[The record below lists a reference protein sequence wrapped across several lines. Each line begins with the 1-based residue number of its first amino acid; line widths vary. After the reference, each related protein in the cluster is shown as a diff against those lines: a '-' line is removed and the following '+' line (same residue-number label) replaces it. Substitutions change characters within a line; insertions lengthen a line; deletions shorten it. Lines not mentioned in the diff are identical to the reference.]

1 MRERILTLFMTIA
14 ILFTTITPG
23 LVPSAEAAGGT
34 VTKTYTATADT
45 MQLNGQAEYNGIYDN
60 DGDGYLYVGMSNN
73 DGFVN
78 VRNRMA
84 ASFNLGAPEGT
95 IVSAELVVTV
105 ATVLRVPNHTLYME
119 ARGSAANSLDHNF
132 NGTFPFVDVNSPFS
146 DKFTAKSTAEVP
158 MGTYL
163 QDQSI
168 TFNVKSAVDAFTGGS
183 DRTVTFTLNGNEADA
198 DSGRFLLYS
207 LEASNAAFRPKLVV
221 TYETGPT
228 NTPPTG
234 SFKIAEG
241 TATSASTVNLSV
253 TGSDP
258 DAGDSVTHMRF
269 ANSVANLSAA
279 SWLPFSN
286 TATFSLS
293 GGDGAKNIYM
303 QVRDSN
309 NAISASSSQIILLDQ
324 TAPTGALII
333 NDGAAWTKSEMV
345 TLKGTYTDGSG
356 SGVEQVRLSNVNG
369 TWQTS
374 WFSIADL
381 NGRSWVLPA
390 GQGVK
395 NVYVQYKDRVG
406 NSSNSTISSTITV
419 DTIAPVIT
427 NVVNN
432 IVYNSKVNP
441 LFYEGSGLLNGSP
454 YTSGTD
460 ITQDGTYTLIVTD
473 QAGNSATVV
482 FKVDTIAPT
491 VTGIANGVIY
501 NTIKTITFNKGTA
514 TLNGAAFVSGAQVS
528 QDGVYTLIVTD
539 TAGNV
544 TTINFEIDT
553 TAPKIKG
560 VSEGGVY
567 KSVTPSFNEGTAQL
581 NGTAYMSGTRIDQDG
596 VYTLV
601 VTDTVGNVTTVNFEI
616 ENVAPIV
623 TGVMEGGIYISV
635 VPSFNEGTAQLN
647 GTAYTSGTK
656 IDQDGVYTLVVTDA
670 AGNVT
675 MVKFII
681 DRTAPTVT
689 GVVYGVSYNTDRT
702 ITFNEGTATLNGDP
716 FASGETVSA
725 EGDYT
730 LIVTDAVGNV
740 TTVSFTIHKTGPTVT
755 GVVYG
760 SSYNTDRMITFN
772 TGIATLNGDSFA
784 SGSEVSA
791 EGDYTLIVTD
801 AMGNVTTIAFTIDK
815 TVPIISGVTDGS
827 IYNTNQ
833 SITFNE
839 GTATLNG
846 DPFAS
851 GATIFAEGDY
861 TLVVTDEAGNVT
873 TANFIIDRTAPT
885 VTGVV
890 YGVSYNTDRTI
901 TFNEGTATLNGDPF
915 ASGET
920 VSAEGNYTLIVT
932 DAVGNVT
939 TVSFTIHKTGPTV
952 TGVVYGSSYNT
963 DRMITFNTGIATL
976 NGDSF
981 ASGSEVSAEGD
992 YTLIVTDAMGNVTT
1006 IAFTIDK
1013 TVPIISGVTDG
1024 SIYNTNQSITF
1035 NEGTATLN
1043 GDPFASGATIF
1054 AEGDYTLVV
1063 TDEAGNVTTANF
1075 IIDRTAPTVTG
1086 VVYGVSY
1093 NTDRTITFNEG
1104 TATLNGDPFAS
1115 GETVSAEGNY
1125 TLIVTDAVGN
1135 VTTVSFTIHKTG
1147 PTVNGVVYGSSYNT
1161 DRMITFNTGIA
1172 TLNGDPFASGSE
1184 VSAEGD
1190 YTLIVTDAMGN
1201 VTTIAFTIDK
1211 TVPIIS
1217 GVTDGSIYNTNQSIT
1232 FNEGTATL
1240 NGDPFASGAT
1250 VFAEGDYTL
1259 VVTDEAG
1266 NVTMIS
1272 FTIDRTNPII
1282 TGLTVGISNYTSP
1295 LTIGFNEGTA
1305 TLNGQPFTTGTRVIS
1320 SGNYTLVVIDEAGN
1334 QTIATF
1340 TLNIST
1346 PESGSGSSSDPSTSS
1361 STSPIP
1367 SLGLEIEINGVKQKD
1382 LAKETT
1388 AVMNGKKVTTVTIDE
1403 KKLSRYLD
1411 SLPDK
1416 PVINIPVHNDSDRV
1430 LLLLNGQLIT
1440 TLNDRNAVILI
1451 QTELGSYLLAA
1462 NRIDWSLV
1470 TKRFGSEDALRNMVI
1485 QVEITNV
1492 PESDIVQL
1500 ANSIGKARLLSPPI
1514 DFNITAAHGGK
1525 TIELNKF
1532 LSYVERT
1539 IVIPNSADDH
1549 NKNITGI
1556 TMTKD
1561 GNIVP
1566 VPTRMMRE
1574 NGKTFAVIYSLTN
1587 SVYAVIENDKTFADI
1602 QNHWAKYDIEQVAS
1616 KLIVQGVT
1624 ESSFQPNKQITR
1636 AEFTAMLVR
1645 ALGLHTVDQPT
1656 SFTDVNS
1663 GQWYYETVSIAEGYG
1678 LVTASN
1684 NSQYTPNEK
1693 LSREEA
1699 MVLLGKAM
1707 KLAGMDTAISDSE
1720 AAQQLSTFKDHH
1732 LLDLSA
1738 RAAAA
1743 LNVKYGIIIGNQ
1755 GQLTPNNVITRAEAT
1770 VILQRLLEAAKLS
1783 S

>member
-95 IVSAELVVTV
+95 IVSAELVVAV

-725 EGDYT
+725 EGNYT

-772 TGIATLNGDSFA
+772 TGIATLNGDPFA

-873 TANFIIDRTAPT
+873 TANFTIDRTAPT

-920 VSAEGNYTLIVT
+920 VSAEGDYTLIVT

-952 TGVVYGSSYNT
+952 T
-963 DRMITFNTGIATL
+963 
-976 NGDSF
+976 
-981 ASGSEVSAEGD
+981 
-992 YTLIVTDAMGNVTT
+992 
-1006 IAFTIDK
+1006 
-1013 TVPIISGVTDG
+1013 
-1024 SIYNTNQSITF
+1024 
-1035 NEGTATLN
+1035 
-1043 GDPFASGATIF
+1043 
-1054 AEGDYTLVV
+1054 
-1063 TDEAGNVTTANF
+1063 
-1075 IIDRTAPTVTG
+1075 
-1086 VVYGVSY
+1086 
-1093 NTDRTITFNEG
+1093 
-1104 TATLNGDPFAS
+1104 
-1115 GETVSAEGNY
+1115 
-1125 TLIVTDAVGN
+1125 
-1135 VTTVSFTIHKTG
+1135 
-1147 PTVNGVVYGSSYNT
+1147 GVVYGSSYNT

>member
-1 MRERILTLFMTIA
+1 MKWGEILRGKILTLFMTIA

-45 MQLNGQAEYNGIYDN
+45 MQLNGQSEYNGIYDN

-132 NGTFPFVDVNSPFS
+132 NGTFPSVDVNSPYS

-163 QDQSI
+163 QGQSI
-168 TFNVKSAVDAFTGGS
+168 TLNVKSAVDAFTGGS

-207 LEASNAAFRPKLVV
+207 LEAWNAAFRPKLVV

-241 TATSASTVNLSV
+241 TATKASTVNLSV

-269 ANSVANLSAA
+269 ANSVADLLTA

-293 GGDGAKNIYM
+293 GGDGSKTIYM

-309 NAISASSSQIILLDQ
+309 NAISASSSQTILLDQ
-324 TAPTGALII
+324 TAPTGTLII
-333 NDGAAWTKSEMV
+333 NDGAAWTKSDIV

-356 SGVEQVRLSNVNG
+356 SGVEQVRLSNIKG

-381 NGRSWVLPA
+381 NGRTWVFPA

-432 IVYNSKVNP
+432 KVYNSKVNP
-441 LFYEGSGLLNGSP
+441 LFYEGSGLLNGTP

-473 QAGNSATVV
+473 PAGNNATMV
-482 FKVDTIAPT
+482 FKIDTIAPT

-501 NTIKTITFNKGTA
+501 NTNKTITFNEGTA

-553 TAPKIKG
+553 AAPKITG
-560 VSEGGVY
+560 VSEGEVY
-567 KSVTPSFNEGTAQL
+567 KSVTPRFNEGTAQL
-581 NGTAYMSGTRIDQDG
+581 NGTAYISGIRIDQDG

-601 VTDTVGNVTTVNFEI
+601 VTDTAGNVTMVNFEI
-616 ENVAPIV
+616 DNVAPIV
-623 TGVMEGGIYISV
+623 TGVMEGGVYISV

-647 GTAYTSGTK
+647 GTAYISGTK
-656 IDQDGVYTLVVTDA
+656 IDQDGVYTLVITDA

-675 MVKFII
+675 TVKFTI

-689 GVVYGVSYNTDRT
+689 GVVYGASYNTDRT

-716 FASGETVSA
+716 FASGGTVST

-730 LIVTDAVGNV
+730 LIVTDEVGNV

-760 SSYNTDRMITFN
+760 ASYNTDRMITFN
-772 TGIATLNGDSFA
+772 TGVATLNGDPLA
-784 SGSEVSA
+784 NGSEVSA

-815 TVPIISGVTDGS
+815 TSPIISGVTDGS

-851 GATIFAEGDY
+851 GATVFAEGDY

-873 TANFIIDRTAPT
+873 TANFTIDKTAPN
-885 VTGVV
+885 VSGVAD
-890 YGVSYNTDRTI
+890 GKSYNTDRTI
-901 TFNEGTATLNGDPF
+901 TFNEG
-915 ASGET
+915 
-920 VSAEGNYTLIVT
+920 
-932 DAVGNVT
+932 
-939 TVSFTIHKTGPTV
+939 K
-952 TGVVYGSSYNT
+952 
-963 DRMITFNTGIATL
+963 ATL
-976 NGDSF
+976 NGDSIT
-981 ASGSEVSAEGD
+981 SGATISAEGD
-992 YTLIVTDAMGNVTT
+992 YTLIVTD
-1006 IAFTIDK
+1006 
-1013 TVPIISGVTDG
+1013 
-1024 SIYNTNQSITF
+1024 
-1035 NEGTATLN
+1035 
-1043 GDPFASGATIF
+1043 
-1054 AEGDYTLVV
+1054 
-1063 TDEAGNVTTANF
+1063 EA
-1075 IIDRTAPTVTG
+1075 
-1086 VVYGVSY
+1086 
-1093 NTDRTITFNEG
+1093 
-1104 TATLNGDPFAS
+1104 
-1115 GETVSAEGNY
+1115 
-1125 TLIVTDAVGN
+1125 GN
-1135 VTTVSFTIHKTG
+1135 VTTVSFTINKIG
-1147 PTVNGVVYGSSYNT
+1147 STVSGVDDGASYNV
-1161 DRMITFNTGIA
+1161 DRTITFNTGTA

-1190 YTLIVTDAMGN
+1190 YTLIVTDATGN

-1305 TLNGQPFTTGTRVIS
+1305 TLNGQPFTTGTRIIS
-1320 SGNYTLVVIDEAGN
+1320 SGNYMLVVTDEAGN

-1340 TLNIST
+1340 TLNIPT
-1346 PESGSGSSSDPSTSS
+1346 AESGSGSSSDPSTSS

-1367 SLGLEIEINGVKQKD
+1367 SSGLEIEINGVKQKD

-1403 KKLSRYLD
+1403 TKLSRYLD

-1440 TLNDRNAVILI
+1440 SLNDRNAVILI

-1500 ANSIGKARLLSPPI
+1500 ANSIGKARLLSPAI

-1602 QNHWAKYDIEQVAS
+1602 QKHWAKNDIEQVAS

-1663 GQWYYETVSIAEGYG
+1663 GQWYYETVSIAEGHG

-1684 NSQYTPNEK
+1684 DSQYIPNEK

-1699 MVLLGKAM
+1699 MVLLAKAM

>member
-772 TGIATLNGDSFA
+772 TGIATLNGD
-784 SGSEVSA
+784 
-791 EGDYTLIVTD
+791 
-801 AMGNVTTIAFTIDK
+801 
-815 TVPIISGVTDGS
+815 
-827 IYNTNQ
+827 
-833 SITFNE
+833 
-839 GTATLNG
+839 
-846 DPFAS
+846 
-851 GATIFAEGDY
+851 
-861 TLVVTDEAGNVT
+861 
-873 TANFIIDRTAPT
+873 
-885 VTGVV
+885 
-890 YGVSYNTDRTI
+890 
-901 TFNEGTATLNGDPF
+901 
-915 ASGET
+915 
-920 VSAEGNYTLIVT
+920 
-932 DAVGNVT
+932 
-939 TVSFTIHKTGPTV
+939 
-952 TGVVYGSSYNT
+952 
-963 DRMITFNTGIATL
+963 
-976 NGDSF
+976 
-981 ASGSEVSAEGD
+981 
-992 YTLIVTDAMGNVTT
+992 
-1006 IAFTIDK
+1006 
-1013 TVPIISGVTDG
+1013 
-1024 SIYNTNQSITF
+1024 
-1035 NEGTATLN
+1035 
-1043 GDPFASGATIF
+1043 
-1054 AEGDYTLVV
+1054 
-1063 TDEAGNVTTANF
+1063 
-1075 IIDRTAPTVTG
+1075 
-1086 VVYGVSY
+1086 
-1093 NTDRTITFNEG
+1093 
-1104 TATLNGDPFAS
+1104 
-1115 GETVSAEGNY
+1115 
-1125 TLIVTDAVGN
+1125 
-1135 VTTVSFTIHKTG
+1135 
-1147 PTVNGVVYGSSYNT
+1147 
-1161 DRMITFNTGIA
+1161 
-1172 TLNGDPFASGSE
+1172 PFASGSE

-1201 VTTIAFTIDK
+1201 ITTIAFTIDK

-1699 MVLLGKAM
+1699 IVLLGKAM

>member
-1 MRERILTLFMTIA
+1 MTIA

-119 ARGSAANSLDHNF
+119 ARGSAANSLDHSF

-647 GTAYTSGTK
+647 GTTYTSGTK

-851 GATIFAEGDY
+851 GATVFAEGDY

-873 TANFIIDRTAPT
+873 TAN
-885 VTGVV
+885 
-890 YGVSYNTDRTI
+890 
-901 TFNEGTATLNGDPF
+901 
-915 ASGET
+915 
-920 VSAEGNYTLIVT
+920 
-932 DAVGNVT
+932 
-939 TVSFTIHKTGPTV
+939 
-952 TGVVYGSSYNT
+952 
-963 DRMITFNTGIATL
+963 
-976 NGDSF
+976 
-981 ASGSEVSAEGD
+981 
-992 YTLIVTDAMGNVTT
+992 
-1006 IAFTIDK
+1006 
-1013 TVPIISGVTDG
+1013 
-1024 SIYNTNQSITF
+1024 
-1035 NEGTATLN
+1035 
-1043 GDPFASGATIF
+1043 
-1054 AEGDYTLVV
+1054 
-1063 TDEAGNVTTANF
+1063 
-1075 IIDRTAPTVTG
+1075 
-1086 VVYGVSY
+1086 
-1093 NTDRTITFNEG
+1093 
-1104 TATLNGDPFAS
+1104 
-1115 GETVSAEGNY
+1115 
-1125 TLIVTDAVGN
+1125 
-1135 VTTVSFTIHKTG
+1135 
-1147 PTVNGVVYGSSYNT
+1147 
-1161 DRMITFNTGIA
+1161 
-1172 TLNGDPFASGSE
+1172 
-1184 VSAEGD
+1184 
-1190 YTLIVTDAMGN
+1190 
-1201 VTTIAFTIDK
+1201 
-1211 TVPIIS
+1211 
-1217 GVTDGSIYNTNQSIT
+1217 
-1232 FNEGTATL
+1232 
-1240 NGDPFASGAT
+1240 
-1250 VFAEGDYTL
+1250 
-1259 VVTDEAG
+1259 
-1266 NVTMIS
+1266 

>member
-1 MRERILTLFMTIA
+1 MTIA

-681 DRTAPTVT
+681 DRTVPTVT

-952 TGVVYGSSYNT
+952 T
-963 DRMITFNTGIATL
+963 
-976 NGDSF
+976 
-981 ASGSEVSAEGD
+981 
-992 YTLIVTDAMGNVTT
+992 
-1006 IAFTIDK
+1006 
-1013 TVPIISGVTDG
+1013 
-1024 SIYNTNQSITF
+1024 
-1035 NEGTATLN
+1035 
-1043 GDPFASGATIF
+1043 
-1054 AEGDYTLVV
+1054 
-1063 TDEAGNVTTANF
+1063 
-1075 IIDRTAPTVTG
+1075 
-1086 VVYGVSY
+1086 
-1093 NTDRTITFNEG
+1093 
-1104 TATLNGDPFAS
+1104 
-1115 GETVSAEGNY
+1115 
-1125 TLIVTDAVGN
+1125 
-1135 VTTVSFTIHKTG
+1135 
-1147 PTVNGVVYGSSYNT
+1147 GVVYGSSYNT

>member
-119 ARGSAANSLDHNF
+119 ARGSAANSLDHSF

-647 GTAYTSGTK
+647 GTTYTSGTK

-851 GATIFAEGDY
+851 GATVFAEGDY

-873 TANFIIDRTAPT
+873 TAN
-885 VTGVV
+885 
-890 YGVSYNTDRTI
+890 
-901 TFNEGTATLNGDPF
+901 
-915 ASGET
+915 
-920 VSAEGNYTLIVT
+920 
-932 DAVGNVT
+932 
-939 TVSFTIHKTGPTV
+939 
-952 TGVVYGSSYNT
+952 
-963 DRMITFNTGIATL
+963 
-976 NGDSF
+976 
-981 ASGSEVSAEGD
+981 
-992 YTLIVTDAMGNVTT
+992 
-1006 IAFTIDK
+1006 
-1013 TVPIISGVTDG
+1013 
-1024 SIYNTNQSITF
+1024 
-1035 NEGTATLN
+1035 
-1043 GDPFASGATIF
+1043 
-1054 AEGDYTLVV
+1054 
-1063 TDEAGNVTTANF
+1063 
-1075 IIDRTAPTVTG
+1075 
-1086 VVYGVSY
+1086 
-1093 NTDRTITFNEG
+1093 
-1104 TATLNGDPFAS
+1104 
-1115 GETVSAEGNY
+1115 
-1125 TLIVTDAVGN
+1125 
-1135 VTTVSFTIHKTG
+1135 
-1147 PTVNGVVYGSSYNT
+1147 
-1161 DRMITFNTGIA
+1161 
-1172 TLNGDPFASGSE
+1172 
-1184 VSAEGD
+1184 
-1190 YTLIVTDAMGN
+1190 
-1201 VTTIAFTIDK
+1201 
-1211 TVPIIS
+1211 
-1217 GVTDGSIYNTNQSIT
+1217 
-1232 FNEGTATL
+1232 
-1240 NGDPFASGAT
+1240 
-1250 VFAEGDYTL
+1250 
-1259 VVTDEAG
+1259 
-1266 NVTMIS
+1266 

>member
-681 DRTAPTVT
+681 DRTVPTVT

-952 TGVVYGSSYNT
+952 T
-963 DRMITFNTGIATL
+963 
-976 NGDSF
+976 
-981 ASGSEVSAEGD
+981 
-992 YTLIVTDAMGNVTT
+992 
-1006 IAFTIDK
+1006 
-1013 TVPIISGVTDG
+1013 
-1024 SIYNTNQSITF
+1024 
-1035 NEGTATLN
+1035 
-1043 GDPFASGATIF
+1043 
-1054 AEGDYTLVV
+1054 
-1063 TDEAGNVTTANF
+1063 
-1075 IIDRTAPTVTG
+1075 
-1086 VVYGVSY
+1086 
-1093 NTDRTITFNEG
+1093 
-1104 TATLNGDPFAS
+1104 
-1115 GETVSAEGNY
+1115 
-1125 TLIVTDAVGN
+1125 
-1135 VTTVSFTIHKTG
+1135 
-1147 PTVNGVVYGSSYNT
+1147 GVVYGSSYNT

>member
-105 ATVLRVPNHTLYME
+105 VTVLRVPNHTLYME

-772 TGIATLNGDSFA
+772 TGIATLNGDPFA
-784 SGSEVSA
+784 SGFEVSA

-851 GATIFAEGDY
+851 GATVFAEGDY

-920 VSAEGNYTLIVT
+920 VSAEGDYTLIVT

-952 TGVVYGSSYNT
+952 T
-963 DRMITFNTGIATL
+963 
-976 NGDSF
+976 
-981 ASGSEVSAEGD
+981 
-992 YTLIVTDAMGNVTT
+992 
-1006 IAFTIDK
+1006 
-1013 TVPIISGVTDG
+1013 
-1024 SIYNTNQSITF
+1024 
-1035 NEGTATLN
+1035 
-1043 GDPFASGATIF
+1043 
-1054 AEGDYTLVV
+1054 
-1063 TDEAGNVTTANF
+1063 
-1075 IIDRTAPTVTG
+1075 
-1086 VVYGVSY
+1086 
-1093 NTDRTITFNEG
+1093 
-1104 TATLNGDPFAS
+1104 
-1115 GETVSAEGNY
+1115 
-1125 TLIVTDAVGN
+1125 
-1135 VTTVSFTIHKTG
+1135 
-1147 PTVNGVVYGSSYNT
+1147 GVVYGSSYNT

-1334 QTIATF
+1334 QTFATF

>member
-1 MRERILTLFMTIA
+1 MTIA

-95 IVSAELVVTV
+95 IVSAELVVAV

-725 EGDYT
+725 EGNYT

-772 TGIATLNGDSFA
+772 TGIATLNGDPFA

-873 TANFIIDRTAPT
+873 TANFTIDRTAPT

-920 VSAEGNYTLIVT
+920 VSAEGDYTLIVT

-952 TGVVYGSSYNT
+952 T
-963 DRMITFNTGIATL
+963 
-976 NGDSF
+976 
-981 ASGSEVSAEGD
+981 
-992 YTLIVTDAMGNVTT
+992 
-1006 IAFTIDK
+1006 
-1013 TVPIISGVTDG
+1013 
-1024 SIYNTNQSITF
+1024 
-1035 NEGTATLN
+1035 
-1043 GDPFASGATIF
+1043 
-1054 AEGDYTLVV
+1054 
-1063 TDEAGNVTTANF
+1063 
-1075 IIDRTAPTVTG
+1075 
-1086 VVYGVSY
+1086 
-1093 NTDRTITFNEG
+1093 
-1104 TATLNGDPFAS
+1104 
-1115 GETVSAEGNY
+1115 
-1125 TLIVTDAVGN
+1125 
-1135 VTTVSFTIHKTG
+1135 
-1147 PTVNGVVYGSSYNT
+1147 GVVYGSSYNT